1 MDSYYLVT
9 TAAAD
14 RSNYSSLAEAQ
25 LALGAQLQLQ
35 VARGFNNHRN
45 PSGRFMSR
53 RPESAV
59 VMLWIEDDDGQ
70 VCS

>member
-1 MDSYYLVT
+1 VDSYYLVT
-9 TAAAD
+9 TATPD

-25 LALGAQLQLQ
+25 IALGAQLGLQ
-35 VARGFNNHRN
+35 VARGFQNRRN

-53 RPESAV
+53 RRDSAV